1 MAKLDCFNRMKKCA
15 MINKIYEIPVSDENK
30 ATQVVAYCTDKLTN
44 NNGGEIHAEDQK
56 EDSKT
61 F

>member
-1 MAKLDCFNRMKKCA
+1 